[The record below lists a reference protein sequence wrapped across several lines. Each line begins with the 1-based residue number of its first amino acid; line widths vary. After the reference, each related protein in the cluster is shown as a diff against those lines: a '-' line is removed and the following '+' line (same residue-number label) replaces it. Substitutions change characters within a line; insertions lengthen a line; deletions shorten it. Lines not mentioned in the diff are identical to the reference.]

1 MYTVKVLSEKEFE
14 RLPYGR
20 AREALGVADPKTN
33 TAYVRYTAYPELN
46 KYLIDHEFEHLVE
59 EVPTDEIDGVRYKIP
74 FAAAL
79 PAIGGALKT
88 AGTFAATKALPAIGG
103 AVKTGATALGKG
115 AMAVPGLV
123 GKGVSALGKGVGS
136 VFNL

>member
-74 FAAAL
+74 ILGPLISGIGSLASKAL
-79 PAIGGALKT
+79 PAIGGAL
-88 AGTFAATKALPAIGG
+88 GG
-103 AVKTGATALGKG
+103 AVSKAPSFL
-115 AMAVPGLV
+115 
-123 GKGVSALGKGVGS
+123 
-136 VFNL
+136 